1 MEIIGSD
8 KNRIIP
14 KVLLTKFY
22 FSREITNIP
31 YTHVII
37 LKSQHNT
44 TIYNNL
50 WNNISSRLAPAANI
64 ILSW

>member
-8 KNRIIP
+8 KNNFKRKAGAFIFRGRLQISP
-14 KVLLTKFY
+14 
-22 FSREITNIP
+22 
-31 YTHVII
+31 THVII

-50 WNNISSRLAPAANI
+50 WNNISSRREPAANI